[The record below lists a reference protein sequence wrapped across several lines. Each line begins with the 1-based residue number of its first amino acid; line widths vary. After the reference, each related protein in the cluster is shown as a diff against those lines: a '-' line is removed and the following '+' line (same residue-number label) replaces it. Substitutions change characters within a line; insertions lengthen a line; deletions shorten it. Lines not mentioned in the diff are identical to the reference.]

1 MKIPAAGRPLCRP
14 ASLAFDASDLAEGLH
29 LTSEWEAAPG
39 APPSS
44 PRIPYQRIWLLLF
57 LAWTVAYL
65 DRSVTGPAVSWMI
78 ANQVG
83 FLAGGYPFALGGI
96 IGSMFFAGYMLTQF
110 PAGYL
115 GDRYGRKV
123 MITVS
128 TVWAGVTTAASGFA
142 TSLLSFVGLRVATG
156 LGEGAYYSNDR
167 ALVRLVT
174 PESKRALGMGV
185 VFVGLA
191 TGLTIATIVT
201 TPLLDWAASLW
212 GTEAAWRFVFLLFA
226 APTLAVGLVFLLF
239 VRVDDVTDPETAK
252 LPERV
257 RLARATARLGG
268 ISAVFLAVVMA
279 TYVLTEPLVV
289 AGGANLSLARIL
301 QAVAITGVA
310 LALVA
315 FVYTRLGRASAS
327 VLKDRSLVLMY
338 TSAIAILWTL
348 WLFGFWSGQILTETA
363 NTSAVVGWAF
373 AGAFGVANGV
383 GYPLGG
389 WISDRQFVRGLG
401 RRRLYVILCGAT
413 AALVLLLALYIQA
426 GRPDIVVLGALLFA
440 IGVPFAAM
448 QTVHMALTSD
458 LAPVELQGQA
468 FGMWN
473 LIAEIGAVLSPVV
486 GGAVR
491 QSTGGWGL
499 ALGVNA
505 AILVASASLV
515 FFVRER
521 KAAEG

>member
-1 MKIPAAGRPLCRP
+1 M
-14 ASLAFDASDLAEGLH
+14 
-29 LTSEWEAAPG
+29 
-39 APPSS
+39 
-44 PRIPYQRIWLLLF
+44 
-57 LAWTVAYL
+57 AYL
-65 DRSVTGPAVSWMI
+65 DRTVTGPMVNWMI
-78 ANQVG
+78 ANKVG

-123 MITVS
+123 MVVVS
-128 TVWAGVTTAASGFA
+128 TLWAGVTTAASGLA
-142 TSLLSFVGLRVATG
+142 ASLLAFVGLRVATG
-156 LGEGAYYSNDR
+156 LGEGAFYSNDR

-191 TGLTIATIVT
+191 TGLTVATIVT

-212 GTEAAWRFVFLLFA
+212 GKDAAWRFVFLVFA
-226 APTLAVGLVFLLF
+226 VPTIAVGLAFLLT
-239 VRVDDVTDPETAK
+239 VRVDDVTDKATRQ
-252 LPERV
+252 LSERV
-257 RLARATARLGG
+257 RLGRASARLGA
-268 ISAVFLAVVMA
+268 ISAVFLAIIMA

-289 AGGANLSLARIL
+289 AGGANLSLARVL

-315 FVYTRLGRASAS
+315 FVYGRLGRASAK
-327 VLKDRSLVLMY
+327 VLKDRNLVFMY

-348 WLFGFWSGQILTETA
+348 WLFGFWAGQILTETA
-363 NTSAVVGWAF
+363 NTAAVVGWAF
-373 AGAFGVANGV
+373 AGAFGIANGV

-389 WISDRQFVRGLG
+389 WISDRQFARGLG
-401 RRRLYVILCGAT
+401 RRRLYLLLCATT
-413 AALVLLLALYIQA
+413 AALVLLLALYIQS
-426 GRPDIVVLGALLFA
+426 GRPDIVVLGAILFA

-473 LIAEIGAVLSPVV
+473 LVAEIGAVLSPVV

-491 QSTGGWGL
+491 QATGGWGL
-499 ALGVNA
+499 ALGINA

-521 KAAEG
+521 KGAEG

>member
-1 MKIPAAGRPLCRP
+1 MV
-14 ASLAFDASDLAEGLH
+14 
-29 LTSEWEAAPG
+29 
-39 APPSS
+39 
-44 PRIPYQRIWLLLF
+44 PRVPVVAYRRIWLLLF

-65 DRSVTGPAVSWMI
+65 DRTITGPVISWMI
-78 ANQVG
+78 AHHVG
-83 FLAGGYPFALGGI
+83 FLASGYPFALGGI

-123 MITVS
+123 MVTLS
-128 TVWAGVTTAASGFA
+128 TLWAGVTTAASGAA
-142 TSLLSFVGLRVATG
+142 TSLLAFVGLRVLTG
-156 LGEGAYYSNDR
+156 LGEGAFYSNDR

-191 TGLTIATIVT
+191 TGLTVATIVT

-212 GTEAAWRFVFLLFA
+212 GEDAAWRSVFLVFA
-226 APTLAVGLVFLLF
+226 LPTIAVGLAFLLA
-239 VRVDDVTDPETAK
+239 VRVDDVTDKASRT

-257 RLARATARLGG
+257 RLGRASARLGA
-268 ISAVFLAVVMA
+268 ISAVFLAIIMA

-289 AGGANLSLARIL
+289 EGGADLSLARVL
-301 QAVAITGVA
+301 QALATTGVA
-310 LALVA
+310 LGLVA
-315 FVYTRLGRASAS
+315 IVYRWLGGASAQ
-327 VLKDRSLVLMY
+327 VLKHRSLVLMY

-348 WLFGFWSGQILTETA
+348 WLFGFWSGQILSETA
-363 NTSAVVGWAF
+363 NTTAVVGWAF
-373 AGAFGVANGV
+373 AGAFGVANGI

-389 WISDRQFVRGLG
+389 WISDRHFARGLG
-401 RRRLYVILCGAT
+401 RRRLYLLLCSAT
-413 AALVLLLALYIQA
+413 AGLVFLLALYLQS

-440 IGVPFAAM
+440 IGLPFAAM

-473 LIAEIGAVLSPVV
+473 LIGEIGAVLSPVV
-486 GGAVR
+486 GGAAR
-491 QSTGGWGL
+491 QATGGWGL

-505 AILVASASLV
+505 AILVASAALV
-515 FFVRER
+515 FFVHERET
-521 KAAEG
+521 AQG